1 MFLHHL
7 DHFESIAITFGTN
20 PALQKIQM
28 RCEQHLG
35 DRRDVSPIV
44 VSLPWSDR
52 SQDFMSKF
60 ISGVRRFV
68 REEEA
73 PTMVEYGLLVVVIAL
88 VVVVGA
94 RALGLA
100 ITGWFNTAAAG

>member
-1 MFLHHL
+1 
-7 DHFESIAITFGTN
+7 
-20 PALQKIQM
+20 
-28 RCEQHLG
+28 
-35 DRRDVSPIV
+35 
-44 VSLPWSDR
+44 
-52 SQDFMSKF
+52 MSKF